1 MKIEIERSAFAEIVG
16 GAAKALAVRPAI
28 PTLAGLLLTA
38 DAEAGTLRAAAFD
51 FELAVRATAPAR
63 VGEPGTV
70 LVSGRLLAEIT
81 RVLPDVPVELVVEG
95 GQRSGGANERGDG
108 QGDVGGQPGSG
119 GHGGASGQPSS
130 GGQPSS
136 ASSGV
141 LGGHLVLT
149 CGAYRYTLACMPV
162 QEYPALPAFPS
173 VVGTVGGAAL
183 ATAAA
188 RAAMAAERDDTLP
201 FLTGARLEFGPAY
214 LRMVSTDRYRLARV
228 DVPWQPADEAEA
240 DDGQPSAL
248 VPARALLEAARL
260 LPGAEQVRIGLGDGL
275 LGLAVGGV
283 ELTLRQLDGEFIR
296 YAQLFPDEYTG
307 EAVLEVAPL
316 TEAIRA
322 IALVAERH
330 TPVRLELVPGQVT
343 VSAGSGDHALA
354 DVTLEVGYEGEPVVI
369 AANPA
374 FLLDGLGAL
383 GTPYVRLRYPA
394 KIRPVFLSPL
404 TEPGAGGAGAGDAG
418 AGRAETGGA
427 VTAAEAL
434 FHYLFIPS
442 RGAER
447 G

>member
-1 MKIEIERSAFAEIVG
+1 MKIEIERGAFAEIVG
-16 GAAKALAVRPAI
+16 SAAKALAVRPAI
-28 PTLAGLLLTA
+28 PTLAGVLLTA
-38 DAEAGTLRAAAFD
+38 NVEAGTLRAAAFD

-63 VGEPGTV
+63 VGESGTV

-95 GQRSGGANERGDG
+95 GHRSGGGSDGDL
-108 QGDVGGQPGSG
+108 
-119 GHGGASGQPSS
+119 GGAGMPS
-130 GGQPSS
+130 
-136 ASSGV
+136 
-141 LGGHLVLT
+141 GHLVLT

-162 QEYPALPAFPS
+162 QDYPALPAFPPS
-173 VVGTVGGAAL
+173 AGTVGGAEL

-228 DVPWQPADEAEA
+228 DVPWQPADEEPGAGDHA
-240 DDGQPSAL
+240 AAL
-248 VPARALLEAARL
+248 VPARALLEAAKL
-260 LPGAEQVRIGLGDGL
+260 LPGAEQVRIGLGEGL
-275 LGLAVGGV
+275 FGLAVGGV

-316 TEAIRA
+316 IDAIRA

-330 TPVRLELVPGQVT
+330 TPVRLELAPGQVT

-354 DVTLEVGYEGEPVVI
+354 DVTLDVGYEGEPVVI
-369 AANPA
+369 AANPTY
-374 FLLDGLGAL
+374 LLDGLGAL
-383 GTPYVRLRYPA
+383 GTPYARLRYPA

-404 TEPGAGGAGAGDAG
+404 TEPEPGGAGAGKTAT
-418 AGRAETGGA
+418 AETG
-427 VTAAEAL
+427 AEAL

>member
-1 MKIEIERSAFAEIVG
+1 MKVEIERGAFAEIVG
-16 GAAKALAVRPAI
+16 GAAKALAARPAA

-63 VGEPGTV
+63 VGESGTV
-70 LVSGRLLAEIT
+70 LVSGKLLAEIT
-81 RVLPDVPVELVVEG
+81 RVLPDVPVELVLEG
-95 GQRSGGANERGDG
+95 GPKAA
-108 QGDVGGQPGSG
+108 GGQD
-119 GHGGASGQPSS
+119 GAQGEVATTGQS
-130 GGQPSS
+130 
-136 ASSGV
+136 
-141 LGGHLVLT
+141 GHLVLA
-149 CGAYRYTLACMPV
+149 CGAYRYTLTCMPV
-162 QEYPALPAFPS
+162 QEYPALPDFPES
-173 VVGTVGGAAL
+173 VGTVSGAAL

-188 RAAMAAERDDTLP
+188 RVAMAAERDDALP

-228 DVPWQPADEAEA
+228 DVPWQLTEAVGAGAEA
-240 DDGQPSAL
+240 AAL
-248 VPARALLEAARL
+248 VPARALSEAAKL
-260 LPGAEQVRIGLGDGL
+260 LPGAEQVCIGLGDGR
-275 LGLAVGGV
+275 LGLAVGGL

-296 YAQLFPDEYTG
+296 YAQLFPDEYAG
-307 EAVLEVAPL
+307 EAVLDVAAL
-316 TEAIRA
+316 TEAVRA

-330 TPVRLELVPGQVT
+330 TPVRLELTPGQVK

-354 DVTLEVGYEGEPVVI
+354 DVTVEVGYEGEPVVI

-383 GTPYVRLRYPA
+383 GTAYARLRFPA

-404 TEPGAGGAGAGDAG
+404 AEPTGT
-418 AGRAETGGA
+418 TGGGGTGTEA
-427 VTAAEAL
+427 DAL